1 MHFVCPVGRI
11 PVLDELEA
19 RIWIKANRP
28 GVHARRAVV
37 LPRTAD
43 AKTSVA
49 KTLLVRGEQCEVTWS
64 LATATAGRRAELAC
78 RAGPCDARDDEW
90 QRGCSARPMWTL
102 SCSSCRA
109 ARKIR

>member
-28 GVHARRAVV
+28 GVTLAARVV
-37 LPRTAD
+37 LPRTID

-49 KTLLVRGEQCEVTWS
+49 KTVLVSGEQCEAPGRWQQLRLAGVPS
-64 LATATAGRRAELAC
+64 LLAAQARVMRATTSGNADRR
-78 RAGPCDARDDEW
+78 
-90 QRGCSARPMWTL
+90 ARPMWTL

-109 ARKIR
+109 ARKTR